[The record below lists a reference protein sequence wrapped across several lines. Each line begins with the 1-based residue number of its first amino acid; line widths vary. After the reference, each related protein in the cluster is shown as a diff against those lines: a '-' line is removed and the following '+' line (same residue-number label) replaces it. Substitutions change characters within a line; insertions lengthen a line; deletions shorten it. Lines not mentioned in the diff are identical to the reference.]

1 MPLENLAGTDNN
13 LARHLS
19 FIQEQ
24 AKIIQGYHT
33 FLKKT
38 RISKDVN

>member
-19 FIQEQ
+19 FIEEQ
-24 AKIIQGYHT
+24 VKIIPGYRT
-33 FLKKT
+33 SIK
-38 RISKDVN
+38 